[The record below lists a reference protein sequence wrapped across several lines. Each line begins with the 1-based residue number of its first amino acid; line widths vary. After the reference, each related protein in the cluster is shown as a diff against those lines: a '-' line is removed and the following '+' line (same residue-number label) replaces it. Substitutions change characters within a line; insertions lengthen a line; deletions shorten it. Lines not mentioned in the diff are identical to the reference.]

1 MQWTSNKS
9 LNKSNVSEEYSVGK
23 DIQKK
28 SYKKLSKCNL
38 FSTIFNKKI
47 NH

>member
-28 SYKKLSKCNL
+28 IIL
-38 FSTIFNKKI
+38 KI
-47 NH
+47 KEM